1 MGADFDEHLALR
13 ALQPLRDCFLHARV
27 QPIREV
33 FCVLGSPQLRDV
45 GQPGTERRR
54 DLFAALETRLIELDH
69 AAEVGPRPPSS
80 GKDEK
85 QEQILDDDGDDVDDG
100 DDIASDSRFRPQES
114 QRAPAAPSTIATRDQ
129 LASPFV
135 APATTS
141 SLALAPASTS
151 SPLHRTSSRLSQSQL
166 PARSSGAS
174 DWRGAGVTEQEWW
187 LCSVLAKLPRI
198 DPAIKA
204 SLSDA
209 GRLLLRELRSASR
222 ASLSS
227 AALAPAPLVQ
237 PSAPSSSSAAT
248 TGSRARASSAAGR
261 GQAVVDTLAAALP
274 TIPAVLHRSSA
285 APPVPPGRPSANS
298 TVRLH
303 WQPRAED
310 DSDGYESD
318 PEHQAVPPLFPA
330 ADAAALSQA
339 LLRLGVP
346 DALAH
351 DDMYRQACEF
361 IGQRAGANFHSYW
374 TAHFSSIR
382 DLRTFHEGQVL
393 ALLLDHVSDLEY
405 VREITARRWFVL
417 HSVASGG
424 RWSTSEAILP
434 LSAAPGFTAR
444 QQTAMHKYGR
454 TNDSAPQQTSA
465 PAPSRSRPRGSWTNT
480 GRTRNA
486 AAGEAQDPQSARPR
500 NSSGWR
506 RGSGNATAGGRRQR
520 SGSRGAGSR
529 PRGSVSGT
537 EEQ

>member
-1 MGADFDEHLALR
+1 M
-13 ALQPLRDCFLHARV
+13 
-27 QPIREV
+27 
-33 FCVLGSPQLRDV
+33 
-45 GQPGTERRR
+45 
-54 DLFAALETRLIELDH
+54 
-69 AAEVGPRPPSS
+69 
-80 GKDEK
+80 
-85 QEQILDDDGDDVDDG
+85 
-100 DDIASDSRFRPQES
+100 
-114 QRAPAAPSTIATRDQ
+114 ATRDH
-129 LASPFV
+129 LAPQSV
-135 APATTS
+135 APTTS
-141 SLALAPASTS
+141 PPLGLAPASMS

-187 LCSVLAKLPRI
+187 LCSVLAKSPRI

-209 GRLLLRELRSASR
+209 GRLLLREMRSAAR

-227 AALAPAPLVQ
+227 AALAPVPLVQ
-237 PSAPSSSSAAT
+237 PSAPSSSSSAT
-248 TGSRARASSAAGR
+248 TGSRARASSAASR

-274 TIPAVLHRSSA
+274 TIPAVLHRSGA
-285 APPVPPGRPSANS
+285 APAVPPGRPSANS

-310 DSDGYESD
+310 DSDVSDSD
-318 PEHQAVPPLFPA
+318 PDHQAIPQLFSA
-330 ADAAALSQA
+330 DDAAALPQA

-346 DALAH
+346 DSLAH

-382 DLRTFHEGQVL
+382 DQRSFHEGQVL
-393 ALLLDHVSDLEY
+393 ALLLDHVTDLQY
-405 VREITARRWFVL
+405 VREVTARRWFVL

-424 RWSTSEAILP
+424 RWSSSEAILP

-444 QQTAMHKYGR
+444 QQTAMQRYGR
-454 TNDSAPQQTSA
+454 TNDRAPQQTPASA
-465 PAPSRSRPRGSWTNT
+465 QSRSRPRGSWTGT
-480 GRTRNA
+480 GRARNA
-486 AAGEAQDPQSARPR
+486 APGEAQDSQSARPR
-500 NSSGWR
+500 NSGGRR
-506 RGSGNATAGGRRQR
+506 RGSGNATAGARRQR

-529 PRGSVSGT
+529 SRGSVSGT